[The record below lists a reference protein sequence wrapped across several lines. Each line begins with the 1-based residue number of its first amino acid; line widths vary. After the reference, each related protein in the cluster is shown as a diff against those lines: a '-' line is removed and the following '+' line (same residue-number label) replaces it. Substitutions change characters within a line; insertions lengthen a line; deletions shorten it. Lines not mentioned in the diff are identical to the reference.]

1 MPKSEKPK
9 TQFEQVPLKIVK
21 EIAKEDIPGEEENG
35 NGRIDESPEEV
46 RAYSRV
52 SDQE

>member
-21 EIAKEDIPGEEENG
+21 EIVKEDIPDEEEIG
-35 NGRIDESPEEV
+35 SDAADESPEKN
-46 RAYSRV
+46 
-52 SDQE
+52 